1 MTCSTLTGKPH
12 IHDLRT
18 EVIRVLP
25 CHRFSR
31 IHLGY
36 AISMPEFKEKP
47 VSDRFRNF
55 RDTILLTLNR
65 MVAIEKARTFGT
77 EPSPY
82 GTSLSIVWWCALRRC
97 TRFECLCGLPRAAQT
112 LDRPADTN
120 TRPSS
125 PLFATE
131 A

>member
-1 MTCSTLTGKPH
+1 MTCSTLTDKPH

-47 VSDRFRNF
+47 VSDRFRTF

-65 MVAIEKARTFGT
+65 MVAIEKMRTFGT
-77 EPSPY
+77 EPTLY
-82 GTSLSIVWWCALRRC
+82 RISLSTFWWSSITKLP
-97 TRFECLCGLPRAAQT
+97 CLVGPPLP
-112 LDRPADTN
+112 P
-120 TRPSS
+120 P
-125 PLFATE
+125 PLHPPPHPPTPITPPR
-131 A
+131 